1 MNIKELRIMT
11 GQPQKQFAEN
21 FGIPVGTLRRW
32 EYGESTPAPYV
43 LKMIADKI
51 PAKNEFMKKIESSKG
66 TFYFD
71 ESTGTI
77 ADVRGTRIK
86 INEDIEG
93 VKKENLV
100 LYAKDLFETYYEA
113 VEKFDRDCRLD
124 KQEDIIWG

>member
-11 GQPQKQFAEN
+11 GQTQKQFAEN

-43 LKMIADKI
+43 IKLIADKI
-51 PAKNEFMKKIESSKG
+51 PAKNEFMKKIESSEG

-86 INEDIEG
+86 INEDILCFMR
-93 VKKENLV
+93 KIYLKLIM
-100 LYAKDLFETYYEA
+100 
-113 VEKFDRDCRLD
+113 RLLKSLIVIVD
-124 KQEDIIWG
+124 

>member
-11 GQPQKQFAEN
+11 GQTQKQFAEN

-32 EYGESTPAPYV
+32 DYGESTPAPYV
-43 LKMIADKI
+43 IKLIADKI
-51 PAKNEFMKKIESSKG
+51 PAKNELMKKIEYSKG

-86 INEDIEG
+86 INEDICSVE
-93 VKKENLV
+93 VE
-100 LYAKDLFETYYEA
+100 YE
-113 VEKFDRDCRLD
+113 KSDR
-124 KQEDIIWG
+124 